1 MREERTVTIDK
12 TEYTVVISD
21 ETEAL
26 LAAKAAG
33 RAIIGLWRKGG
44 MDGAVTG
51 ADYLAESLEAVDE
64 EYLEQVVRR
73 TFGMPWIIG
82 ETRRLLIRE
91 FCLEDA
97 KMVPRETTD
106 TEEDMVFYTPEKLR
120 DYIRCQYGFYE
131 YGIWALIE
139 KETGILIGKA
149 GVFAFDEE
157 ESSETLSL
165 ELGYHIFEPYRRKGY
180 GAEACRE
187 IVRIVKGQTDG
198 REEPP
203 YGPCRI
209 YAKIDASN
217 EASIKVIQACGF
229 KRLNQRYTEAGRCMY
244 LYVLY

>member
-149 GVFAFDEE
+149 GVFAFDEDE
-157 ESSETLSL
+157 SETLSL
-165 ELGYHIFEPYRRKGY
+165 ELGY
-180 GAEACRE
+180 
-187 IVRIVKGQTDG
+187 Q
-198 REEPP
+198 
-203 YGPCRI
+203 
-209 YAKIDASN
+209 
-217 EASIKVIQACGF
+217 
-229 KRLNQRYTEAGRCMY
+229 
-244 LYVLY
+244 